1 MSRKLDRG
9 DVLARIEMIVETYG
23 LEASEL
29 VALLELTPADLMRK
43 FPDKFVK
50 HRTKFF
56 GYEDEDE

>member
-1 MSRKLDRG
+1 
-9 DVLARIEMIVETYG
+9 MIVETYG

-29 VALLELTPADLMRK
+29 VALLELTPTDLMRK